1 MRDGRRGGVL
11 PKGCVVQRR
20 VPLVVPQ
27 VDVGVCLQQGLHHL
41 QVPLVRGNLQGSPA
55 LVLGIDLWEGQ
66 RHRKLGMTLSCAWS
80 RVGTAQK
87 SHRVRALLA
96 PLLNQQL
103 PADLVP
109 KHFGRG
115 RGQHV

>member
-11 PKGCVVQRR
+11 PKGRVVQRR

-66 RHRKLGMTLSCAWS
+66 RHRKLGQILVLCPEQGRNSPEIPQSPCPAGS
-80 RVGTAQK
+80 SPQPA
-87 SHRVRALLA
+87 A
-96 PLLNQQL
+96 PS
-103 PADLVP
+103 
-109 KHFGRG
+109 
-115 RGQHV
+115 